1 MRRLHL
7 EDREFVALKAVAF
20 FDPMAKDIEEPAKL
34 EIEKIRQQ
42 IMLAFEYQVTNKVNN
57 QQLISLNNR
66 LANLLLLLPPLMAI
80 GRDLVEE
87 AQLAKLFGLAN
98 VDELMAELLLPEDAE
113 TRSYSRLR
121 TSVTSSI
128 VQSNV
133 TSPNPPATSPQILQI
148 PGIVTA
154 ATANN
159 SSSILSIPTYSSTSS
174 FMLQIG
180 CCSTLPLQQQ
190 QNSFGNLQNK

>member
-1 MRRLHL
+1 
-7 EDREFVALKAVAF
+7 
-20 FDPMAKDIEEPAKL
+20 MAEVEET
-34 EIEKIRQQ
+34 RQR
-42 IMLAFEYQVTNKVNN
+42 ILAAFEHQVTSSEHKKGEMP
-57 QQLISLNNR
+57 LR

-121 TSVTSSI
+121 TTVTSSI

-133 TSPNPPATSPQILQI
+133 TSPTPPTTSPHCQQFL
-148 PGIVTA
+148 
-154 ATANN
+154 
-159 SSSILSIPTYSSTSS
+159 
-174 FMLQIG
+174 
-180 CCSTLPLQQQ
+180 LQQQ
-190 QNSFGNLQNK
+190 QPSPIAPVLTAGSPQQLIAAPTPIYSPVTPLMLHSPNLLGNFGRK